1 MGNARAVPLGLAGQ
15 GWEDGQ
21 LWEPGP
27 PQPDTTASPWPSTQ
41 VITLRPRPSIRLP
54 LTCYVA

>member
-1 MGNARAVPLGLAGQ
+1 MGNARAVLLGLAGQ

-27 PQPDTTASPWPSTQ
+27 PQPDTTASSWPSTHA
-41 VITLRPRPSIRLP
+41 VTLRPRLSIRLP
-54 LTCYVA
+54 LTSCVA